1 VKRLETTSRNLAR
14 SPRLSPSGKE
24 SLSAEFP
31 DLREVHPELWVARSW
46 QRRVAKMQV
55 ICAWC
60 RDEGKRGYLGERE
73 PFDNPAPTHGVCL
86 RHREQFL
93 ESLPSTSFPDV
104 EMLIV
109 VRSNDTALYEYLL
122 RRFAG
127 VRGVKVIL
135 ERRQADQGRAKRPVA
150 DERRHQE
157 RRIRQ
162 GKTFALGY
170 TVIRFKRHPPPG
182 RGTDRVE
189 L

>member
-1 VKRLETTSRNLAR
+1 MR
-14 SPRLSPSGKE
+14 SPRLSPSGKA

-46 QRRVAKMQV
+46 QRRVAKVKV

-60 RDEGKRGYLGERE
+60 RDEGKPGYLGERE

-109 VRSNDTALYEYLL
+109 VRSNDTALYEYLQ
-122 RRFAG
+122 RRLAG
-127 VRGVKVIL
+127 VQGVKVIL
-135 ERRQADQGRAKRPVA
+135 ERRQADRPV
-150 DERRHQE
+150 DERDRKE

-162 GKTFALGY
+162 GTVSALGY
-170 TVIRFKRHPPPG
+170 TIVRFKRKPPAG
-182 RGTDRVE
+182 E
-189 L
+189 